1 MHSKKTV
8 LIVDLMNAANMELI
22 RLDFRSSAL
31 SRHDKE
37 FRRFCNYCTDNGI
50 QTYDAETGPRYFRSR
65 FGLNIG
71 DANIK
76 LNRQQLDACNS
87 IRFLDDIF
95 QFG

>member
-37 FRRFCNYCTDNGI
+37 FRRFCNYCTEMEFKLMMQKPDRG
-50 QTYDAETGPRYFRSR
+50 TS
-65 FGLNIG
+65 GLVLG
-71 DANIK
+71 
-76 LNRQQLDACNS
+76 
-87 IRFLDDIF
+87 
-95 QFG
+95 

>member
-37 FRRFCNYCTDNGI
+37 FRRFCNYCRDKN
-50 QTYDAETGPRYFRSR
+50 RS
-65 FGLNIG
+65 FDSLLS
-71 DANIK
+71 K
-76 LNRQQLDACNS
+76 NS
-87 IRFLDDIF
+87 EIISPLKTSPYLIRH
-95 QFG
+95 